1 MSFCFVESWRRPPL
15 AVRVVPAPR
24 CGYRAEMRFSLRAF
38 RWCQGAPPPL
48 SGPFRGK
55 GPEPGQVKSRLLLKK
70 HFWTK
75 FYVNTAQL
83 GAGRHLLPCLVL

>member
-1 MSFCFVESWRRPPL
+1 MSLLLDRELAPAAL

-48 SGPFRGK
+48 SGPFREK
-55 GPEPGQVKSRLLLKK
+55 GPEPGQVKSRLPV
-70 HFWTK
+70 TS
-75 FYVNTAQL
+75 
-83 GAGRHLLPCLVL
+83 